1 MFKLKSFSERSLK
14 VINLAQEESHRLGHN
29 FIGSE
34 QLLIGLLSADNSTTQ
49 LLNAEGITLEA
60 TRLEV
65 EKIIGRGSGFV
76 AMETAQ

>member
-49 LLNAEGITLEA
+49 LLNAEGITLET